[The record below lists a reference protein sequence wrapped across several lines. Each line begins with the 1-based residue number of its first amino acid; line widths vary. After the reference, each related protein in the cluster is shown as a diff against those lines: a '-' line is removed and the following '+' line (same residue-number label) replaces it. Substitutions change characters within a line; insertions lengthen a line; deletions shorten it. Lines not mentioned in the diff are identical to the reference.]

1 MARALH
7 VMAGLVP
14 AIHVFSA
21 LHGGSWMPETSPGM
35 TTSGE
40 RADFIGRIL
49 SPLRAGMQIS
59 SAKHPK
65 RSALVADVGQP
76 GYLRA

>member
-1 MARALH
+1 
-7 VMAGLVP
+7 
-14 AIHVFSA
+14 
-21 LHGGSWMPETSPGM
+21 MPETSPGM